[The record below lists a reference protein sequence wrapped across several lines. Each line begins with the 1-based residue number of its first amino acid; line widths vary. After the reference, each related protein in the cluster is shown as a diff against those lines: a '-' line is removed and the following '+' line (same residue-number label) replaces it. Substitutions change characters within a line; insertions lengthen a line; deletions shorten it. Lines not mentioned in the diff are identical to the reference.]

1 MTVKQMGEPDLD
13 SWREQENRQR
23 KANRNKKLGAIAVAA
38 VLVAAGVVLGIS
50 VMRSDEVQPG
60 GSGPKSTLPPK
71 GVEQQS
77 LSVVDVRSGAET
89 TLTVPSSASEFD
101 VSLDGSMVAY
111 IDLDENGNAQVFVM
125 NVDGSNVRQL
135 TSGEG
140 GVSDAD
146 HTGPFWSPD
155 RSMIAYARE
164 KSGGTEMFVVRVSTG
179 ESSMVTQEPE
189 QVVGPG
195 GWAPDGGSIVFS
207 VPNYPI
213 NHYSA
218 RSVDLATGESS
229 LMVRDGSSPT
239 LSPDGAL
246 IAFNSW
252 LKPDPLVRLMVANA
266 DGSERRVIAR
276 LEAEDGYQRWS
287 PDSTQIAYV
296 EASGGG
302 LDTYVYDLA
311 TGETRF
317 VTAGRIESW
326 VDNDRI
332 LVS

>member
-1 MTVKQMGEPDLD
+1 MATQKVRPDPNVLERQHLD
-13 SWREQENRQR
+13 QRRHVARR
-23 KANRNKKLGAIAVAA
+23 KATVFVLVGALVLGAAVF
-38 VLVAAGVVLGIS
+38 GIS
-50 VMRSDEVQPG
+50 TLGSDAVRPA
-60 GSGPKSTLPPK
+60 GPANPTLAST
-71 GVEQQS
+71 GAEQT
-77 LSVVDVRSGAET
+77 LSIVDVRSGTET
-89 TLTVPSSASEFD
+89 TLMVPSSASEFD
-101 VSLDGSMVAY
+101 VTLDGSMVAFT
-111 IDLDENGNAQVFVM
+111 DLDENGNAQVFVM
-125 NVDGSNVRQL
+125 DVDGSNARQL

-155 RSMIAYARE
+155 RSMIAYARNT
-164 KSGGTEMFVVRVSTG
+164 SDLTELFVVRVSNG
-179 ESSMVTQEPE
+179 ESNMVTKEP
-189 QVVGPG
+189 QRVVGPG

-207 VPNYPI
+207 TPDYTI
-213 NHYSA
+213 SHYSA
-218 RSVDLATGESS
+218 LSVDLATGESR
-229 LMVRDGSSPT
+229 LIVPDGSSPT

-252 LKPDPLVRLMVANA
+252 TKPDPLVRLILADA

-276 LEAEDGYQRWS
+276 LEGEDGYQRWS

-296 EASGGG
+296 ERN
-302 LDTYVYDLA
+302 DTYVYDLA

-326 VDNDRI
+326 VDNDHI